1 VVLYFSK
8 FSAGSYARR
17 IRANLG
23 FSRTMEGSFKEIRQ
37 VVDIKELAPTLN
49 ILVSDLTSHYKY
61 RLDGNIHG
69 FQRGYLEKKAI
80 EFANAQ
86 EWASLGDVMALPIF
100 DIVLFSN
107 LKGFVDD
114 ATINASWVTKVKKK
128 KHLVPAL
135 CADVYYIFHV
145 RHERKR

>member
-1 VVLYFSK
+1 
-8 FSAGSYARR
+8 
-17 IRANLG
+17 
-23 FSRTMEGSFKEIRQ
+23 MEGSFKEIRQ
-37 VVDIKELAPTLN
+37 VVNLKELAPTLN

-86 EWASLGDVMALPIF
+86 EWASLGDVMALLIF
-100 DIVLFSN
+100 DIVLFPN

-114 ATINASWVTKVKKK
+114 ATINASWVTKVKKNK
-128 KHLVPAL
+128 KTPCPCSLCGCLLHLSCTTREEKMTHCSIHSSPPM
-135 CADVYYIFHV
+135 YSKTSS
-145 RHERKR
+145 R

>member
-1 VVLYFSK
+1 
-8 FSAGSYARR
+8 
-17 IRANLG
+17 
-23 FSRTMEGSFKEIRQ
+23 
-37 VVDIKELAPTLN
+37 LAPTLN

-86 EWASLGDVMALPIF
+86 EWASLRDVMALLIF